1 MSLISNVFVPYQYW
15 NGKDPAGRLPSP
27 RHVGRGQPRFFDYL
41 TDAWE
46 YYLNNPGGGGG
57 GNVQSIVAGYGISV
71 NSGNVAAPVV
81 GFNMSGDGTRYN
93 IPYQN
98 SLYMSATDKLQFN
111 PLTSTLSVPALNLTT
126 IGAPLGALNRIFI
139 SSFTASTIR
148 DQASS
153 TGLPGQ
159 VMTDKVVGSITEWG
173 GPLFSTFIL
182 TDAGTNPVEIFGDTL
197 NTFQYN
203 FPWAGITSNSVI
215 VGSATQFIGG
225 ANPSSDFFPLLVVG
239 PDILG
244 SNGSINIIMTNSASG
259 DPSKKVEFAVTV
271 IKY

>member
-1 MSLISNVFVPYQYW
+1 MSLISNTFVPYQYW

-46 YYLNNPGGGGG
+46 YYLNNRGGGGG
-57 GNVQSIVAGYGISV
+57 SNVLSIVGGYGIAV
-71 NSGNVAAPVV
+71 NSGNVAAPIV
-81 GFNMSGDGTRYN
+81 GLNMSGDGTRYN

-98 SLYMSATDKLQFN
+98 SLYMTATDKLQFN

-153 TGLPGQ
+153 AGLPGE
-159 VMTDKVVGSITEWG
+159 VMVERSGNRTEWH
-173 GPLFSTFIL
+173 GPQFSTFTFSSNAL
-182 TDAGTNPVEIFGDTL
+182 TIPVGESGDIYQWT
-197 NTFQYN
+197 Y
-203 FPWAGITSNSVI
+203 PWTGLTSNSV
-215 VGSATQFIGG
+215 
-225 ANPSSDFFPLLVVG
+225 VVAS
-239 PDILG
+239 PISF
-244 SNGSINIIMTNSASG
+244 SNGGTPGDFLPFLTVGTYDYFNDISNNNVSIYTSNDPGASG
-259 DPSKKVEFAVTV
+259 KAMQVGVTI